1 MKLHVLA
8 AALAAASLTAAPAF
22 AETRPMTKGP
32 PKTMGDQGTL
42 PTTGTMGGHVP
53 HMGTAEPGEPTDGP
67 VTQKGPQKRM
77 GDEGKLPAT
86 NNMSGKVPNMGN
98 GN

>member
-1 MKLHVLA
+1 MKLRA
-8 AALAAASLTAAPAF
+8 FTAIAALAFVAAPAL
-22 AETRPMTKGP
+22 ADTRPQTKAP

-53 HMGTAEPGEPTDGP
+53 HMGTAEPGELGDVP

-86 NNMSGKVPNMGN
+86 NNMSGQVPNMG
-98 GN
+98 GDE